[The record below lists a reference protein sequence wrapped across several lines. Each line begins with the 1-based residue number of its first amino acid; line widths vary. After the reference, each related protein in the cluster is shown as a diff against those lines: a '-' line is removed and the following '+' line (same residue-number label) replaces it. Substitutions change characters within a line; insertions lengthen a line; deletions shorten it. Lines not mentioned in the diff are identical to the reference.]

1 MSLTDPIADMLIRI
15 NNGLMAHHA
24 EVKMPSSKVK
34 AALAKVLVEE
44 GYITGFEQT
53 PDSKQG
59 ILSLKLKYSGNQRVI
74 DGLKRVSKPSRRVY
88 VPYDQIPKV
97 MSGLGINILSTN
109 RGIMSDRNARRLKL
123 GGEILCAVW

>member
-15 NNGLMAHHA
+15 NNGLMARHA
-24 EVKMPSSKVK
+24 EVQMPASKVK

-44 GYITGFEQT
+44 GYITGFEEL

-59 ILSLKLKYSGNQRVI
+59 LLRIKLKYSSNQPVI
-74 DGLKRVSKPSRRVY
+74 DGIKRVSKPSRRVY
-88 VPYDQIPKV
+88 VPHDQIPKV

>member
-15 NNGLMAHHA
+15 NNGLMARHA
-24 EVKMPSSKVK
+24 EVQMPASKVK

-44 GYITGFEQT
+44 GFITGFEEL

-59 ILSLKLKYSGNQRVI
+59 LLRIKLKYSSNQPVI
-74 DGLKRVSKPSRRVY
+74 DGIKRVSKPSRRVY
-88 VPYDQIPKV
+88 VPHDQIPKV